1 MIFKLQRI
9 LYDSI
14 FLEAENQQLI
24 RMTQELSEMKD
35 QEIEQLT
42 QLCGQKDQDYERM
55 AELCD
60 QKDQDNERLAEEIE
74 RLRGEHRQEIESLR
88 GEHRQETDRLRGEH
102 AQDIDRLKGENRQ
115 ETDRLR
121 GEFVQMIHQMDQR
134 SKCSQTQ
141 IENLRRERQELSEEL
156 QQVGAKVRESHE
168 RELELEGELECMRRD
183 NETLLDQR
191 MAELAQAFI
200 NAESDEIKIMKQELA
215 KEKRKRRETEE
226 TIKGLFKV
234 QAMENELMLG
244 RAELMESSGSVVCAD
259 GVQEDP
265 GSSSTESTV
274 VEAGEES
281 DDGEEVF

>member
-1 MIFKLQRI
+1 MYIHIGAGISLLQRI

-88 GEHRQETDRLRGEH
+88 GEHRQ
-102 AQDIDRLKGENRQ
+102 DIDRLKGENRQ

-156 QQVGAKVRESHE
+156 QQIGAEVRESHE

-191 MAELAQAFI
+191 MTELAQAFI
-200 NAESDEIKIMKQELA
+200 NAESDEIKIMKRELA
-215 KEKRKRRETEE
+215 KEKRKRREAEE

-234 QAMENELMLG
+234 QAMMN
-244 RAELMESSGSVVCAD
+244 ELMESSGSVACAD
-259 GVQEDP
+259 GMQEDP

-274 VEAGEES
+274 VEADEES
-281 DDGEEVF
+281 DDGEEVFEDALDHL